1 MTTAPHAA
9 PVVIL
14 SAVPEERERLGA
26 MVAEPQD
33 RTMAGTVVRM
43 GTLDDIPVA
52 IAACGIGTIAAAA
65 VAAVLCDRLAP
76 AEHAERLLRAPRKHA
91 PILSRTLALTSRRH
105 TTGADS
111 HGSAGARA
119 SATTCAAEYAMRLNG
134 CRGGAKAGTPCKR

>member
-33 RTMAGTVVRM
+33 RTMAGTVVRV
-43 GTLDDIPVA
+43 GTLDGIPVA

-65 VAAVLCDRLAP
+65 VTAVQAIALGRQVT
-76 AEHAERLLRAPRKHA
+76 
-91 PILSRTLALTSRRH
+91 ILQMSF
-105 TTGADS
+105 
-111 HGSAGARA
+111 GS
-119 SATTCAAEYAMRLNG
+119 
-134 CRGGAKAGTPCKR
+134 